1 MRTKAWQCVAGAAL
15 AIGTLSAA
23 QAAYDRTPADRR
35 PSLVDRASVIAGQR
49 PDGDQNGV
57 DQNGVDQNGVDQGG
71 LTAKDG
77 PDPGGDGTMDL
88 LAASGLLAFGGVV
101 LVGGVVGL
109 GGLRIPGGVAMTV
122 GRARLWIRTM
132 RSSGAHR
139 AR

>member
-1 MRTKAWQCVAGAAL
+1 MAGAAL

-23 QAAYDRTPADRR
+23 QAAYDPGPADHG
-35 PSLVDRASVIAGQR
+35 PALVDRASVVAGQQ
-49 PDGDQNGV
+49 PDGDQSGV
-57 DQNGVDQNGVDQGG
+57 DQDRS
-71 LTAKDG
+71 TAKDV
-77 PDPGGDGTMDL
+77 PDPDDDKTMYL

-101 LVGGVVGL
+101 LVGGVIGL

-122 GRARLWIRTM
+122 GRTRLWIRTM